1 MQDAIVPGDADSPLP
16 NLGETAFSDGSRIAP
31 CALAK

>member
-16 NLGETAFSDGSRIAP
+16 NLGETAFSDGSAHRAVR
-31 CALAK
+31 LG